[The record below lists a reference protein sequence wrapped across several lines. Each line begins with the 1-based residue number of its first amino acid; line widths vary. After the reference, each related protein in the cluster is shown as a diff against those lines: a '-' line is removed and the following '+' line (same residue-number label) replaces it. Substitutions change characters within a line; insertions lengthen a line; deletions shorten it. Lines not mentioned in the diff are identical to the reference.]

1 MPEWNQSPG
10 GSPPSV
16 DDVLEKIQLKLKGFK
31 GGPVLI
37 LVAVVVVFI
46 IGWTSWF
53 TVQPEETGIVQRFG
67 KVMRTAGPGLHFK
80 LPFGIEKVRLLPT
93 ARVLKEEFGFRTLAT
108 VPGEKTRY
116 AQSGSYKDES
126 LMLTGDLNV
135 IDVQWIIQYRI
146 EDPIRYLFQVRNTPK
161 TIRDTSEA
169 IMRRAVGNRLGSD
182 VLTTGRVAIA
192 SEAKIEIQKV
202 LTDYESG
209 VRLVTVELQ
218 DVTPPDTVKPA
229 FNEVNESRQDKE
241 RTINKAQEQANREI
255 PKARGVATQSI
266 SEAEGYALE
275 RVNRAEGEATRFE
288 AILGEYQGAPQVT
301 RRRLYLE
308 AMTGLLAD
316 MKGLYIV
323 DRDQKAMVPWLPRE
337 ATMKFTLKTA
347 IIGIAVVIL
356 IVIYSGLYTLEEGLQ
371 AIVVQF
377 GRPVGEPVTE
387 AGLHIKLPFVQ
398 EVRRFEKRLLVWD
411 GDPNQIPTKG
421 REFIWVDTTA
431 RWRIADAKKF
441 LENVASEAGAQNRL
455 NDIIDSV
462 VRDQVSSSELVE
474 LVRSA
479 SWEVPKEEALKDI
492 PKEREEELKKEIA
505 RGREEITRTI
515 LREAQKIIPQYGI
528 ELVDV
533 RIKRLDYVESVR
545 EKVYER
551 MISERKRIAAQ
562 FRSEGEG
569 RSAEILGT
577 MEKELRQI
585 RSTAYRRVQEI
596 QGQADADATRIYGQA
611 YNRNP
616 EFYAFLR
623 TLESYKEK
631 TNKNSVLILTTDSDF
646 YQYIKQASPGETL
659 SLEAP
664 VSPGTMP

>member
-1 MPEWNQSPG
+1 MPEWNQYPG
-10 GSPPSV
+10 GSPPSL
-16 DDVLEKIQLKLKGFK
+16 DEMLEKILLKFKQFK

-37 LVAVVVVFI
+37 LAAVVVVFI
-46 IGWTSWF
+46 IGWTAWF

-116 AQSGSYKDES
+116 ASDSYKDES

-182 VLTTGRVAIA
+182 VLTTGRVAVA

-202 LTDYESG
+202 LTDYASG

-241 RTINKAQEQANREI
+241 RTINKAQERANREI

-275 RVNRAEGEATRFE
+275 RVNRAEGEATRFK

-323 DRDQKAMVPWLPRE
+323 DRDQKAMVPWLP
-337 ATMKFTLKTA
+337 
-347 IIGIAVVIL
+347 
-356 IVIYSGLYTLEEGLQ
+356 
-371 AIVVQF
+371 
-377 GRPVGEPVTE
+377 
-387 AGLHIKLPFVQ
+387 
-398 EVRRFEKRLLVWD
+398 
-411 GDPNQIPTKG
+411 
-421 REFIWVDTTA
+421 
-431 RWRIADAKKF
+431 
-441 LENVASEAGAQNRL
+441 
-455 NDIIDSV
+455 
-462 VRDQVSSSELVE
+462 
-474 LVRSA
+474 
-479 SWEVPKEEALKDI
+479 
-492 PKEREEELKKEIA
+492 
-505 RGREEITRTI
+505 
-515 LREAQKIIPQYGI
+515 
-528 ELVDV
+528 
-533 RIKRLDYVESVR
+533 
-545 EKVYER
+545 
-551 MISERKRIAAQ
+551 
-562 FRSEGEG
+562 
-569 RSAEILGT
+569 
-577 MEKELRQI
+577 
-585 RSTAYRRVQEI
+585 
-596 QGQADADATRIYGQA
+596 
-611 YNRNP
+611 
-616 EFYAFLR
+616 
-623 TLESYKEK
+623 LESGENQ
-631 TNKNSVLILTTDSDF
+631 TA
-646 YQYIKQASPGETL
+646 QGKQP
-659 SLEAP
+659 
-664 VSPGTMP
+664 